1 MANSR
6 IMLTCKHCG
15 EQFVI
20 GKGYLGSY
28 FTRNEKMYEQLNE
41 FYSKHSM
48 GECADE
54 IDCSD
59 DAKDHFLILEEGD
72 SLEDLCTPK
81 ERGDVNG

>member
-15 EQFVI
+15 GQFVI
-20 GKGYLGSY
+20 GKGYCGSY
-28 FTRNEKMYEQLNE
+28 ITTNEKMYEQLNE

-54 IDCSD
+54 FDCSI

-72 SLEDLCTPK
+72 SLEDLRTQAK
-81 ERGDVNG
+81 GGAE

>member
-20 GKGYLGSY
+20 GSGYHGSY
-28 FTRNEKMYEQLNE
+28 FTSNETLHEDLND

-48 GECADE
+48 GMCTDE

-59 DAKDHFLILEEGD
+59 DAKNHFLILEEWD
-72 SLEDLCTPK
+72 SFEDLCTPK
-81 ERGDVNG
+81 EMGE